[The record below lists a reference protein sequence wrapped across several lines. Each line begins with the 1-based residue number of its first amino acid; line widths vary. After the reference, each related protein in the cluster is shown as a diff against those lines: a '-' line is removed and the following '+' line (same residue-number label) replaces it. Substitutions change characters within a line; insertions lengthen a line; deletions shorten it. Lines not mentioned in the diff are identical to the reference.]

1 VSRSVKVLLGGQK
14 LSLRTD
20 AKPRYIKEL
29 ADYVNAKMDQARSS
43 GKIAT
48 TQSLALLAAM
58 TIADELF
65 QAREERERLERQ
77 VRERTR
83 RILRYLE
90 AEEGA
95 RSDAVQS
102 ELVE

>member
-1 VSRSVKVLLGGQK
+1 VSRSVKVSIAGQK

-29 ADYVNAKMDQARSS
+29 ADYVTARIEQAKAS

-48 TQSLALLAAM
+48 TQALALLAAL
-58 TIADELF
+58 TIADELH
-65 QAREERERLERQ
+65 QVREEKEKLERQ
-77 VRERTR
+77 VRERTQ

-90 AEEGA
+90 AEEHASSTG
-95 RSDAVQS
+95 
-102 ELVE
+102 